1 MSEFSA
7 LDSLR
12 AINATAPFNRWMG
25 LEVVDASRGHAEIR
39 MKWRPEAA
47 QYAGFLHAGLIG
59 ALIDTAC
66 GFAAA
71 TLGRR
76 VMASHFQVNCMAPGV
91 GAAFVAKGAVVKAG
105 RRQIFTRAD
114 LYAEGD
120 AGALKLIASGETI
133 LLSVEDEAGGAA
145 TAQNA
150 IRSNSTESSFQ

>member
-12 AINATAPFNRWMG
+12 AINATAPFNRWLD
-25 LEVVDASRGHAEIR
+25 LEVADAATGRAEIR

-47 QYAGFLHAGLIG
+47 QYSGFLHAGLIG

-71 TLGRR
+71 TLGRN
-76 VMASHFQVNCMAPGV
+76 VMASHFQVNCMAPGA
-91 GAAFVAKGAVVKAG
+91 GAAFVARGAVVKAG

-114 LYAEGD
+114 LYAERPSGE
-120 AGALKLIASGETI
+120 LKLIATGETI
-133 LLSVEDEAGGAA
+133 LLPVEVEARPGAA
-145 TAQNA
+145 AQG
-150 IRSNSTESSFQ
+150 

>member
-1 MSEFSA
+1 MSELSP
-7 LDSLR
+7 LESLR
-12 AINATAPFNRWMG
+12 AINATAPFNRWLD
-25 LEVVDASRGHAEIR
+25 LEVTAASRGEAEIR

-47 QYAGFLHAGLIG
+47 QYSGFLHAGLIG

-91 GAAFVAKGAVVKAG
+91 GAVFIAKGAVVKAG

-114 LYAEGD
+114 LYAERD

-133 LLSVEDEAGGAA
+133 LLPVEEEAGDAA
-145 TAQNA
+145 AA
-150 IRSNSTESSFQ
+150 

>member
-1 MSEFSA
+1 MNDPMLE
-7 LDSLR
+7 LQ
-12 AINATAPFNRWMG
+12 AINATAAFNRWSG
-25 LEVVDASRGHAEIR
+25 FEIIEAALGR
-39 MKWRPEAA
+39 VEIGMQWRPEAA
-47 QYAGFLHAGLIG
+47 QYSGFLHAGLIG

-91 GAAFVAKGAVVKAG
+91 GAAFIAKGAVVKAG

-120 AGALKLIASGETI
+120 TGALKLIAS
-133 LLSVEDEAGGAA
+133 
-145 TAQNA
+145 
-150 IRSNSTESSFQ
+150 